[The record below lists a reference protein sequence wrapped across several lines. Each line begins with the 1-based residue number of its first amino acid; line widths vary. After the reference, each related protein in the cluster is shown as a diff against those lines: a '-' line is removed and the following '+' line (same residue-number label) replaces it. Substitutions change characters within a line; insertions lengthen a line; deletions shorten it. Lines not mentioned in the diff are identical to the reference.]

1 MPSEL
6 KSVRRCSPV
15 SFNALILKEEPGF
28 GERARAARRV
38 KTSESPHRNRV
49 GTVLLSGCVDAFAK
63 SLRLVDQNG
72 WHCTPLTSYPIL
84 MKSVTGQQTQLLSRT
99 RRKIK
104 DEEVLNTFFS
114 LLWVCTNLL
123 FLSLE
128 GEESYRHY
136 SIYIRII
143 VVPECLNQRCTT
155 GTTRNA
161 DVTRK
166 GDRDVWPE

>member
-128 GEESYRHY
+128 GEESYV
-136 SIYIRII
+136 SA
-143 VVPECLNQRCTT
+143 T
-155 GTTRNA
+155 
-161 DVTRK
+161 
-166 GDRDVWPE
+166 